1 MRADKTCRHEVAD
14 RGLQRQPFARD
25 ARPTCVQTRSCLAT
39 AVAFLLLASCGNR
52 VDEAAVPPESVG
64 RSASELPR
72 SDFRSPP
79 GTNAADNP
87 DGLQVQTGQRSGPY
101 DLELEGVRVVEHES
115 GDRIVLTFAGDGSPG
130 WTVRYVDEAVVDGSG
145 EVVELDG
152 DAIMQLDLFGTP
164 TQASGTTRPMH
175 RRLAGDV
182 VDLHALRAWEGVTQ
196 VFLGIDGGRTPF
208 RVSALATPSRL
219 VVDLE

>member
-1 MRADKTCRHEVAD
+1 
-14 RGLQRQPFARD
+14 
-25 ARPTCVQTRSCLAT
+25 VQTRSCLAT

-72 SDFRSPP
+72 SDFRSPS
-79 GTNAADNP
+79 GTNAADNT
-87 DGLQVQTGQRSGPY
+87 DGLQVQAGQRSGPY

-152 DAIMQLDLFGTP
+152 DAILQLDLFGTP
-164 TQASGTTRPMH
+164 TQGSGTTRPMH
-175 RRLAGDV
+175 RRFGGDV

-196 VFLGIDGGRTPF
+196 VFLGIEGGRTTF